1 MNPDRWNRLSSGQ
14 QAFIRSV
21 SSRFIQ
27 AVFASEA
34 VDGYDF
40 SLKYRI
46 ESQDGNFVITN
57 GSNVIGDISHQDKV
71 VMEAL
76 MSDACANYGR

>member
-1 MNPDRWNRLSSGQ
+1 MDPNLWNRLSSDQ

-21 SSRFIQ
+21 FSRFTQ

-40 SLKYRI
+40 SLKYSI
-46 ESQDGNFVITN
+46 QQQDGNFVITN

-71 VMEAL
+71 VMETL
-76 MSDACANYGR
+76 MSDACSNYGR